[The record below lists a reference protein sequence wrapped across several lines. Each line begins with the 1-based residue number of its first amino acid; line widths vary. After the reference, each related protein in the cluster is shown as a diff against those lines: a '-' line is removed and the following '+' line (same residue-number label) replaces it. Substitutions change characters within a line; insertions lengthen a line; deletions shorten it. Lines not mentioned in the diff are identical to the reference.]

1 MRLKSVFLELE
12 LRGDSRACGELWK
25 TRQVYAAQLRV
36 AYRRAEPFLSIRSWF
51 RTRASLQVEI
61 LASPPP
67 GRRPQEVSAPPASS
81 KLWGP
86 TALGWAIA
94 HLVAMALGVAYCE
107 ARNGHRLAPQ
117 RIPPLLDL
125 ENWARYSWQA
135 RGA

>member
-1 MRLKSVFLELE
+1 MLT
-12 LRGDSRACGELWK
+12 D
-25 TRQVYAAQLRV
+25 
-36 AYRRAEPFLSIRSWF
+36 FLSVIVIIRSWF

-94 HLVAMALGVAYCE
+94 HLVAMALGVAYRE
-107 ARNGHRLAPQ
+107 ARDRHRLASQ
-117 RIPPLLDL
+117 GIPTVL
-125 ENWARYSWQA
+125 EVEESPSGRTTL
-135 RGA
+135 RVG